1 MLSKIALVQ
10 PSMPVATDVTQILQA
25 WSDGDDSAPERLMPV
40 VYRELRR
47 LAGEYLR
54 RERPDHTLQ
63 ATALVHEA
71 YLKLVDDQRVTWKS
85 RAHFC
90 GIAARLMRQI
100 LVEHAR
106 SHNAAKR
113 GGRLE
118 KMYLEE
124 TRHLAQQRAPDIIA
138 LDEALQTLAT
148 SHPRESEV
156 VELKFFGGLDARE
169 IAEVLNV
176 SPTTVSRDWT
186 FAKLWL
192 LRQLNNAA

>member
-1 MLSKIALVQ
+1 MQ
-10 PSMPVATDVTQILQA
+10 PSIPAAPDVTQILQA
-25 WSDGDDSAPERLMPV
+25 WSDGDDSAPSRLMPV
-40 VYRELRR
+40 VYQELRR
-47 LAGEYLR
+47 LAGDYLR

-63 ATALVHEA
+63 ATALVNEA
-71 YLKLVDDQRVTWKS
+71 YLKLVDEKRVTWKS

-100 LVEHAR
+100 LMEYAR

-113 GGRLE
+113 GGKLE

-124 TRHLAQQRAPDIIA
+124 TRHLAHQRSPDILA
-138 LDEALQTLAT
+138 LDEALKILAT

-176 SPTTVSRDWT
+176 SATTVSRDWT

-192 LRQLNNAA
+192 LRQLKNAA

>member
-1 MLSKIALVQ
+1 MQ
-10 PSMPVATDVTQILQA
+10 PSIPVATDVTQILQA
-25 WSDGDDSAPERLMPV
+25 WSDGDDGAPSRLMPV

-54 RERPDHTLQ
+54 RERADHTLQ

-71 YLKLVDDQRVTWKS
+71 YLKLVDEKRVTWKS

-100 LVEHAR
+100 LMEYAR

-138 LDEALQTLAT
+138 LDEALKTLAL

-156 VELKFFGGLDARE
+156 VELKFFGGLEARE

-192 LRQLNNAA
+192 LRWLNNAA